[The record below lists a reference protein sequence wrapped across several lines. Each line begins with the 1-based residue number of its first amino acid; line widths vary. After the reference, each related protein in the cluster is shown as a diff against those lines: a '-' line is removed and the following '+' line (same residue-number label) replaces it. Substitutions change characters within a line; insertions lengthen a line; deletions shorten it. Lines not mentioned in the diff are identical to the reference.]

1 MANTLWQVVAAY
13 VFALVGGWISTSLQ
27 LPHKPLCAL
36 ISFAAGTL
44 LGVTIFAILPES
56 LSASSWWTVFLAL
69 ATGYALF
76 FFISKHVHHVSPAC
90 AASHFD
96 ADATRHFSEIATALI
111 VALAIHSTTDGLV
124 LGIQSRDGGTAMD
137 ATKWSLFSALC
148 IHKVPEG
155 LALGS
160 LLIGAGLKRTAALG
174 WVAAVE
180 ATTLLGGLIGYFF
193 LASISTFWLG
203 LIMAEV
209 GGGFIYLAAHAV
221 LGEMLKHGK
230 KLVLTSFL
238 AGVALIALLNI
249 GLRMLG

>member
-1 MANTLWQVVAAY
+1 MVNAFWQVIAAY
-13 VFALVGGWISTSLQ
+13 AFAVVGGSISTSLQ
-27 LPHKPLCAL
+27 LAHKPLCAL

-44 LGVTIFAILPES
+44 LAVTIFAILPES
-56 LSASSWWTVFLAL
+56 LDASSWWAVFLAL

-76 FFISKHVHHVSPAC
+76 FFISKYVHHVCPAC

-111 VALAIHSTTDGLV
+111 VALAIHSTTDGLA
-124 LGIQSRDGGTAMD
+124 LGMQKQALAMD
-137 ATKWSLFSALC
+137 ATKWTLFSALC

-160 LLIGAGLKRTAALG
+160 LLIGAGFNRGAALG

-180 ATTLLGGLIGYFF
+180 ATTLLGGVIGYFF
-193 LASISTFWLG
+193 LTRVSTFWLG
-203 LIMAEV
+203 LIMAHV
-209 GGGFIYLAAHAV
+209 GGGFFYLATHAV

-230 KLVLTSFL
+230 KLVLTSFV

-249 GLRMLG
+249 GLRCIG

>member
-1 MANTLWQVVAAY
+1 MVTALWQVVAAY
-13 VFALVGGWISTSLQ
+13 LFALAGGGISTSLH
-27 LPHKPLCAL
+27 LEHKPLCAL

-44 LGVTIFAILPES
+44 LGVTLFAIFPES
-56 LSASSWWTVFLAL
+56 LNDSGVWPVVAAA
-69 ATGYALF
+69 ATGYVLF
-76 FFISKHVHHVSPAC
+76 FFISKYVHHVCPAC

-111 VALAIHSTTDGLV
+111 FALAIHSTTDGLV
-124 LGIQSRDGGTAMD
+124 LGIQQEAPSMD

-160 LLIGAGLKRTAALG
+160 LLIGAGLRRSTALG

-180 ATTLLGGLIGYFF
+180 ATTLLGGAIGM
-193 LASISTFWLG
+193 LWLGKVSTFWLG
-203 LIMAEV
+203 LIMAHV
-209 GGGFIYLAAHAV
+209 GGGFFYLAAHAV

-230 KLVLTSFL
+230 SLVLTSFSV
-238 AGVALIALLNI
+238 GIALIAVLNLA
-249 GLRMLG
+249 LRMLG

>member
-13 VFALVGGWISTSLQ
+13 AFSLVGGWISTSLQ
-27 LPHKPLCAL
+27 LAHKQLCAL
-36 ISFAAGTL
+36 ISLAAGTL
-44 LGVTIFAILPES
+44 LGVAIFAILPES
-56 LSASSWWTVFLAL
+56 FGACSWWAVFLAL
-69 ATGYALF
+69 VTGYALF
-76 FFISKHVHHVSPAC
+76 FFISKHVHHVCPAC

-111 VALAIHSTTDGLV
+111 VALALHSTTDGLA
-124 LGIQSRDGGTAMD
+124 LGIQWETPAMD

-160 LLIGAGLKRTAALG
+160 LLIGAGLKRSAALG

-180 ATTLLGGLIGYFF
+180 ATTLLGGVIGI
-193 LASISTFWLG
+193 LWLGKVSTFWLG
-203 LIMAEV
+203 LIMAHV
-209 GGGFIYLAAHAV
+209 GGGFLYLATHAV
-221 LGEMLKHGK
+221 VGETLKHGK

-238 AGVALIALLNI
+238 IGVALIAVLNI
-249 GLRMLG
+249 GLRLAG